1 MIECGKEN
9 KMYKFTYQVLDF
21 NADDRKFVILVKT
34 TDAKVEKQEEI
45 IHIGYDEDQITETDF
60 KERIHKEVQHQ
71 LWPKWR
77 RQNNPSNSPPVGTE
91 SFMGKSY
98 EFEYDYATNKIW
110 EEPVFSSVDDPW
122 EDLISDEDIE

>member
-1 MIECGKEN
+1 
-9 KMYKFTYQVLDF
+9 MYKFTYQVLDF

-34 TDAKVEKQEEI
+34 TDAKVEKQEEV
-45 IHIGYDEDQITETDF
+45 IHIEYDEDHITEEDF
-60 KERIHKEVQHQ
+60 KERVHQEVQHQ

-98 EFEYDYATNKIW
+98 ESEYDYATNKIW
-110 EEPVFSSVDDPW
+110 EEKITSINFIDDPW
-122 EDLISDEDIE
+122 EDLLSDEDIE

>member
-1 MIECGKEN
+1 
-9 KMYKFTYQVLDF
+9 MYKFTYQVLDF
-21 NADDRKFVILVKT
+21 NADDRNFVILVKT

-45 IHIGYDEDQITETDF
+45 IHISYEEDHITEINF
-60 KERIHKEVQHQ
+60 VELVHREIQHQ

-98 EFEYDYATNKIW
+98 ESEYDYAANKIW
-110 EEPVFSSVDDPW
+110 EETFSSPVDDPW
-122 EDLISDEDIE
+122 EELISDEDIE